1 MSNQPSDNQS
11 DHPVLRRYTNLAATI
26 HHLKTKTITLLDPAT
41 WDDRNDTFFLEQ
53 YKLNSNA
60 KSVLALC
67 FSLQTEKYHHWKVF
81 SGGEDGVC
89 IEFNKQL
96 LLNGIG
102 DDPRYAHKSVT
113 YKTIKQVR
121 QTPQNTQDLPFLK
134 RIPYIHD
141 AEYRIVF
148 TDIDHAAESIQI
160 HINIGWIKQ
169 ITLSP
174 WMPEQLVKS
183 VQDVL
188 KNIHGC
194 KSLAIHR
201 STLIENERWKKAA
214 QPSLN

>member
-1 MSNQPSDNQS
+1 MSNQPSDNHR

-26 HHLKTKTITLLDPAT
+26 HHLKTKTITLLDPDT

-53 YKLNSNA
+53 YRLHSKA

-67 FSLQTEKYHHWKVF
+67 FSLQSEKYHHWKVF
-81 SGGEDGVC
+81 SSGQDGVC
-89 IEFNKQL
+89 IEFNKEL
-96 LLNGIG
+96 LLSGIR
-102 DDPRYAHKSVT
+102 DDPKYAHKNVE

-121 QTPQNTQDLPFLK
+121 QTPQNIHDLPFLK
-134 RIPYIHD
+134 RIPYVHD

-148 TDIDHAAESIQI
+148 TDIDHAPASIQI
-160 HINIGWIKQ
+160 QINIGWINK

-188 KNIHGC
+188 KNIQGC

-201 STLIENERWKKAA
+201 STLIENERWKEAA
-214 QPSLN
+214 QHSLN